1 MAKPPP
7 TCATNAFQ
15 GYENSRKYAS
25 SFKDGETL
33 ASRRYS
39 VYVYPVS
46 EHNLRGISGIQQ
58 YGVGI
63 IALLSVDLHAEMVSA
78 YLSSV
83 EPFAR
88 RDRP

>member
-25 SFKDGETL
+25 SVKDGETL

-39 VYVYPVS
+39 VYVYPVY
-46 EHNLRGISGIQQ
+46 EHNFAGDQRNTTVWGRHYSPIIRGS
-58 YGVGI
+58 
-63 IALLSVDLHAEMVSA
+63 
-78 YLSSV
+78 
-83 EPFAR
+83 PC
-88 RDRP
+88 RDGLCLPIFC